1 MKLNNLC
8 FIFFIQIQFYRK
20 MSIKVLVKEVKKEQL
35 DQILHYYNSNKC
47 DNEEPLELL
56 NQCEGGFQIKLSY
69 MKNQEGDEND
79 KIKQVRWK
87 NSYLVSE
94 PYISF
99 KYKEKQLLFD
109 SLVYVL
115 GEDKVKME
123 TTSIKQRILLV
134 TFYKS

>member
-1 MKLNNLC
+1 M
-8 FIFFIQIQFYRK
+8 FYIFYSKTTECK
-20 MSIKVLVKEVKKEQL
+20 MSIKVLVKEIEEKQL
-35 DQILHYYNSNKC
+35 QEILHYYNSNKC

-56 NQCEGGFQIKLSY
+56 NRCEGGFQIKLSY
-69 MKNQEGDEND
+69 MKNQEGDENN

-87 NSYLVSE
+87 NGYLVSE

-115 GEDKVKME
+115 GKDKVKME
-123 TTSIKQRILLV
+123 TTSKTKNFTSYFL
-134 TFYKS
+134 

>member
-1 MKLNNLC
+1 M
-8 FIFFIQIQFYRK
+8 FYIFYSNTTECK
-20 MSIKVLVKEVKKEQL
+20 MSIKVLVKEIEEKQL
-35 DQILHYYNSNKC
+35 QEILHYYNSNKC

-56 NQCEGGFQIKLSY
+56 NRCEGGFQIKLSY

-115 GEDKVKME
+115 GEDKVKTE
-123 TTSIKQRILLV
+123 TTSKTKNFTSYFL
-134 TFYKS
+134 